1 MSRRPVVASVVGSV
15 VASAA
20 LIVCAGA
27 CGGSTTNDTRALNA
41 AVVPMTI
48 TVTSPAFTNGGTI
61 PRVNTC
67 SGTGT
72 PPTISWSKVPAGA
85 KSVAVVVDDADAPG
99 GAFLH
104 WLVVGLAPNAGSVPS
119 HAPGVS
125 ELDNT
130 GGTKGWTPPCPPAGT
145 LHHYRFSVYAVRTYI
160 CADNGDASNGPG
172 CAAPSSVQALA
183 QIKDTAVAKGV
194 LVGTFRR

>member
-1 MSRRPVVASVVGSV
+1 MSRRYV

-20 LIVCAGA
+20 LIAVSAAG
-27 CGGSTTNDTRALNA
+27 CGGSTTKDTRALNA
-41 AVVPMTI
+41 AVVPVAI
-48 TVTSPAFTNGGTI
+48 TVTSPAFTNGGAI
-61 PRVNTC
+61 PPVNTC

-85 KSVAVVVDDADAPG
+85 KSIAVVVDDPDAPG

-104 WLVVGLAPNAGSVPS
+104 WLVIGLAPTAGSVPS
-119 HAPGVS
+119 HAAGVS

-130 GGTKGWTPPCPPAGT
+130 GGTRGWTPPCPPAGT
-145 LHHYRFSVYAVRTYI
+145 LHHYRFSVYALRTYI

-172 CAAPSSVQALA
+172 CAAPSSVQALP
-183 QIKDTAVAKGV
+183 QIQDAAIAKGV
-194 LVGTFRR
+194 LVGTYRR